1 MIFKNGNQYMNNK
14 VIWCD
19 ITNTPQV
26 HFLLAILN
34 ALKSRGF
41 GKFQISTRDF
51 SETVKL
57 MKLKYLLPFTVIGN
71 YGGDNIL
78 NKVVTLI
85 DRTAKIFNHYS
96 DFDISLS
103 CGSDSAI
110 WNSFVKNKKSIAY
123 GDNDLVSQWTYGF
136 FVNYALFPKSIPKKI
151 LTRQGLKSNKLYQY
165 NGFKEHIYIADFKPD
180 PEFKHHI
187 PFNNYV
193 VVRPEN
199 IKANYVQGNISKSI
213 THELLKK
220 LSRKGVNIL
229 FMPRYDEDRSYSV
242 GINNIFIPDQPIN
255 GLDACFYSDG
265 VFTGAGTFAREA
277 ACLGV
282 PSFSFFLGK
291 KLLAVDQDLINQGL
305 MFYSRDTDKLT
316 DKFIYS
322 SRKEYDKSIAQAVQ
336 EEVITK
342 TIQFIEE
349 S

>member
-1 MIFKNGNQYMNNK
+1 MNNK

-41 GKFQISTRDF
+41 ENFQISTRDF

-57 MKLKYLLPFTVIGN
+57 MKLKYLSPFTVIGN
-71 YGGDNIL
+71 YGGQNIL
-78 NKVVTLI
+78 SKVVALI
-85 DRTAKIFNHYS
+85 DRTAKIFNHYN

-110 WNSFVKNKKSIAY
+110 WNSYLKNKKSIAY

-136 FVNYALFPKSIPKKI
+136 FVTYALFPKSIPKKI
-151 LTRQGLKSNKLYQY
+151 LTRQGLKSSKLYQY
-165 NGFKEHIYIADFKPD
+165 NGFKEHIYIADYKPD
-180 PEFKHHI
+180 PEFKNHI
-187 PFNNYV
+187 PFNKYV

-213 THELLKK
+213 TRELLKK

-229 FMPRYDEDRSYSV
+229 FMPRYEEDRSYSV

-291 KLLAVDQDLINQGL
+291 KLLAVDQDLIDQGL

-336 EEVITK
+336 EEVLAK
-342 TIQFIEE
+342 TIQFIEK